1 MVISHVY
8 NIIYGNRIRYQGGG
22 ETKIKDV
29 LLHNMRKK
37 QVYTTTS
44 LLFDSEFNAVIRN
57 TVHWRVKYISGLIY

>member
-8 NIIYGNRIRYQGGG
+8 NIYGDRIRDQRGGG

-37 QVYTTTS
+37 QVYTTTRRFLTQS
-44 LLFDSEFNAVIRN
+44 LMR
-57 TVHWRVKYISGLIY
+57 